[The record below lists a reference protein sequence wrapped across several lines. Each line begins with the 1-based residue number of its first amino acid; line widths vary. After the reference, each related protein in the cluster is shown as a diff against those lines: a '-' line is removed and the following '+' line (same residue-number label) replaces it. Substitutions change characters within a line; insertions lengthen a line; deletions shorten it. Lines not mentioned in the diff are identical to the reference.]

1 MQVMHLLRD
10 TGTVLLAVGGATLS
24 TMALH
29 CRWTHDTM
37 RVAYTDKS
45 PLCAIN
51 AVAILAGHP
60 KDFSKQ
66 CFVGRLQAPVP
77 REFVEVLLPG
87 IFSLQGQLQQQY
99 QQAPNKASVDHSRI
113 SLVQTLIMLA
123 EAVARVLPFRLP
135 CYGSSCALLQ
145 LPQVQAILAS
155 PRGPPSSSRCW
166 TATAG
171 WSSSRCYSRVDC
183 HSRVEQQQVLQQG

>member
-45 PLCAIN
+45 PLCAVS

-66 CFVGRLQAPVP
+66 CFVGRLQVPVP
-77 REFVEVLLPG
+77 REYVEALLPG
-87 IFSLQGQLQQQY
+87 IFALREQLQQQY
-99 QQAPNKASVDHSRI
+99 PHAPNKASVDYSRM
-113 SLVQTLIMLA
+113 SLVNTDPH
-123 EAVARVLPFRLP
+123 R
-135 CYGSSCALLQ
+135 
-145 LPQVQAILAS
+145 
-155 PRGPPSSSRCW
+155 
-166 TATAG
+166 AG
-171 WSSSRCYSRVDC
+171 
-183 HSRVEQQQVLQQG
+183 